1 MIQGFAFTK
10 VIVADVK
17 AMERF
22 YCDALGLKV
31 VGRIDVNER
40 GWNLEEVILSIGDSA
55 THLNLLQYRDR
66 PAPPLGE
73 AVIGLNV
80 SDINAVIAAA
90 EAGGGKLVTPPVE
103 IPEHKLQVCYIADP
117 EGHLVELLQ
126 SLS

>member
-10 VIVADVK
+10 IIVADVK

-22 YCDALGLKV
+22 YCDALGLSV

-40 GWNLEEVILSIGDSA
+40 GWNLEEVILSIGGGS

-66 PAPPLGE
+66 PAPPRGE
-73 AVIGLNV
+73 AVVGLNV
-80 SDINAVIAAA
+80 ADMDAVIAAA
-90 EAGGGKLVTPPVE
+90 NDGGGKLVTEPVE
-103 IPEHKLQVCYIADP
+103 IPEHKLKVCYIADP

-126 SLS
+126 PL